1 MKRIL
6 LLTTGVFGALIAA
19 FLVYAG
25 RQDCPSVDA
34 LRSYRPAE
42 ATRVFAADGSRL
54 ADLSIERRVVVELNE
69 VPAAVAAGFVAVED
83 RRFWQ
88 HGGIDLRGF
97 GRAVWRATR
106 TFPPREG
113 FSTITMQ
120 LTRNVFPEELPRADR
135 ARRKICEVRLAGRIE
150 RALAKREILKLYI
163 NQVYM
168 SDGLYGVE
176 EASRSFFGKSA
187 ERLSIAEAALLVGLV
202 KNPEGYN
209 PRRHPLRAITRR
221 NVVLDVMAREG
232 VITPAEAARAK
243 AEPLSLAPPLEAA
256 GAAPYVVAAVRREL
270 RQRYGSGA
278 DVMGL
283 RVHTGIEP
291 ALQKAA
297 SDALVAQIR
306 RVEKGEHGRYR
317 HEPAPDGR
325 LPPANGTGS
334 PYLQGMV
341 IVMDARSG
349 AVRALVGGRDFT
361 HSSYDRAFVARR
373 QPGSAF
379 KPIVYAAA
387 VNRGLTPSTVIQTTP
402 VTLGDGGSTVWRP
415 EDLVPD
421 SVLSLS
427 ARDALALS
435 SNHGA
440 VRVGEWAGIDNV
452 IHTARALGLTTP
464 IPAYPSI
471 FLGAAEVVPAEFV
484 AAYATL
490 ANGGRRV
497 TPTLIT
503 RIEDNRGNVLWQA
516 QPSGRQMI
524 DEGVAFLTTNM
535 MEDVVDRGTGTS
547 VRRTGFWMP
556 AAGKTGTTNDAK
568 DVWFVGATPD
578 LAAAVWLGFDQPKQI
593 MPSASGGRLAAP
605 VWSEVMKVAY
615 EKRPAPAPWQPA
627 PNIVTAAV
635 DMDSGML
642 AAPGCPPERIRIEYF
657 LHGMEPGSYCPL
669 HSHDGGEGTL
679 RGLWRRITGGGG
691 A

>member
-6 LLTTGVFGALIAA
+6 LLTAGVIGALAA
-19 FLVYAG
+19 ALLGFAG
-25 RQDCPSVDA
+25 TRACPSVDA

-69 VPAAVAAGFVAVED
+69 VPAAVANGFVAVED
-83 RRFWQ
+83 RRFWR
-88 HGGIDLRGF
+88 HGGIDLRGV
-97 GRAVWRATR
+97 GRAVFRALR

-135 ARRKICEVRLAGRIE
+135 VRRKICEVRLAGRVE
-150 RALAKREILKLYI
+150 NELTKREILKLYI

-168 SDGLYGVE
+168 GDGLYGVE

-187 ERLSIAEAALLVGLV
+187 GRVSVAEAALLVGLV

-209 PRRHPLRAITRR
+209 PRRHPLRAINRR

-232 VITPAEAARAK
+232 VIGATEAEIAK
-243 AEPLSLAPPLEAA
+243 AEPLSLAPPLEARA
-256 GAAPYVVAAVRREL
+256 SAPYVVAAVRREL
-270 RQRYGSGA
+270 RRRYGSSA

-283 RVHTGIEP
+283 RVFTGIDP
-291 ALQKAA
+291 AVQKAA
-297 SDALVAQIR
+297 TDALAAQIR
-306 RVEKGEHGRYR
+306 RVEKGELGRYP
-317 HEPAPDGR
+317 HAAAPDGR
-325 LPPANGTGS
+325 LAPADGSGS

-341 IVMDARSG
+341 VVLDVRSG
-349 AVRALVGGRDFT
+349 AIRALVGGRDFT
-361 HSSYDRAFVARR
+361 HSSFDRALDARR

-387 VNRGLTPSTVIQTTP
+387 LNRGMTPSTVIETTP
-402 VTLGDGGSTVWRP
+402 VALADRGAPLWRP

-435 SNHGA
+435 SNHAA
-440 VRVGEWAGIDNV
+440 VRVGDRAGIDHVINV
-452 IHTARALGLTTP
+452 GRALGLTTP
-464 IPAYPSI
+464 IPAFPSI

-484 AAYATL
+484 AAYGTL
-490 ANGGRRV
+490 ANGGRRI

-503 RIEDNRGNVLWQA
+503 RVEDNRGNVLWQA

-524 DEGVAFLTTNM
+524 DEGVAFLTVSM
-535 MEDVVDRGTGTS
+535 MQDVIERGTGMA
-547 VRRTGFWMP
+547 VRRANFRHA

-578 LAAAVWLGFDQPKQI
+578 LAAGVWLGFDQPRQI
-593 MPSASGGRLAAP
+593 MPNASGGRLAAP
-605 VWSEVMKVAY
+605 VWGEVMREAY
-615 EKRPAPAPWQPA
+615 ASRPAPLPWQPPA
-627 PNIVTAAV
+627 NIVTAAI
-635 DMDSGML
+635 DIDSGML
-642 AAPGCPPERIRIEYF
+642 AAPQCPPERIRIEYF

-669 HSHDGGEGTL
+669 HATGGGFEGTL
-679 RGLWRRITGGGG
+679 RGLLRRLRGGE
-691 A
+691 